1 MNAVIFTESKS
12 LQNWGALSIGE
23 LTDVKMIFKRGC
35 CEDAESIADARVLIV
50 NFDVNELHR
59 KLHDLLLSLKKAHNR
74 IYELEMRIKH
84 NLRVEE
90 SAEPFESVAA
100 ASPLAVRKLDQK
112 RER

>member
-1 MNAVIFTESKS
+1 MNAVIFSESKS

-23 LTDVKMIFKRGC
+23 LIDVKIIFKRGC
-35 CEDAESIADARVLIV
+35 CGDTESIADARVLMV
-50 NFDVNELHR
+50 NFDVNELHQ
-59 KLHDLLLSLKKAHNR
+59 KLYDLLLGLKEAQNR

-84 NLRVEE
+84 NLKADE
-90 SAEPFESVAA
+90 SAESVESVAA